1 MVLNFYTLYN
11 FFKIFISPSSSVTD
25 FMSLLDL
32 DALQKRKH
40 RFLSFGQIVGSQASY
55 TNHAMNPEPLA
66 T

>member
-1 MVLNFYTLYN
+1 
-11 FFKIFISPSSSVTD
+11 
-25 FMSLLDL
+25 MSLLDL